1 MMKTLVKPLAKLDLE
16 ISFKRP
22 YQQNSL
28 KSNSFQHRKFHA
40 KWKILFIILSF
51 FTCIAFSDSP
61 EIDAEICKRFNSE
74 QACII
79 W

>member
-1 MMKTLVKPLAKLDLE
+1 MKTLVKPLAKLDVE

-22 YQQNSL
+22 YQQSSL
-28 KSNSFQHRKFHA
+28 KSNSFQQRKFHS
-40 KWKILFIILSF
+40 KWKFLLITLSF
-51 FTCIAFSDSP
+51 FTFIAFSESP

>member
-1 MMKTLVKPLAKLDLE
+1 MKTLAKPLAKLDVE

-22 YQQNSL
+22 YQQSSL
-28 KSNSFQHRKFHA
+28 KSNSFQQRKFHS
-40 KWKILFIILSF
+40 KWKFLLITLSF
-51 FTCIAFSDSP
+51 FTFIAFSESP
-61 EIDAEICKRFNSE
+61 EIDAQICQKFNNE